1 MIETTISLVSICNA
15 MQSFR
20 QSDRFSMP
28 KSRIQLPV
36 ATEVI
41 VSLSSLPLVSLLAV
55 GQLVTRGLVEMGQ
68 QSEEL
73 FRGERLPGLPLM
85 K

>member
-1 MIETTISLVSICNA
+1 

-20 QSDRFSMP
+20 QPETTSPPRLP
-28 KSRIQLPV
+28 IQLPL

-41 VSLSSLPLVSLLAV
+41 ISLSSLPLVSLLALGHVVANSLADV
-55 GQLVTRGLVEMGQ
+55 GQA
-68 QSEEL
+68 SEEL
-73 FRGERLPGLPLM
+73 FRGDRLPSLPLM